1 MKAALIIHNSYF
13 VILFP
18 RTPVTIPTMRLPSNN
33 VSHILLGIP
42 LGLVLGIVIHASL
55 QVAESNVVRASHFV
69 DGTCGDVCTPEGED
83 LPGHTCPNIC
93 KQLCCDAITDP
104 SSPTCK
110 NRLLL

>member
-1 MKAALIIHNSYF
+1 MM
-13 VILFP
+13 
-18 RTPVTIPTMRLPSNN
+18 TMRLPSDN
-33 VSHILLGIP
+33 VSHVLIGIP

-55 QVAESNVVRASHFV
+55 QVAEPSGILASHV
-69 DGTCGDVCTPEGED
+69 VSSTGVCADVCTPEGED
-83 LPGHTCPNIC
+83 LPGHTCPNVC